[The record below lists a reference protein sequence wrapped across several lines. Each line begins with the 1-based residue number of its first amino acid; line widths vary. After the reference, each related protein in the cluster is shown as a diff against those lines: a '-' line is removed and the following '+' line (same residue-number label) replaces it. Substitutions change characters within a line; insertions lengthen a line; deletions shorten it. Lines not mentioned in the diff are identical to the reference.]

1 MMINMRFK
9 DKDHQCVAAD
19 AGGVKKEDF
28 IAVFKGSKLLG
39 FRHIYCGDVVF
50 L

>member
-19 AGGVKKEDF
+19 AGGVKKRILSQF
-28 IAVFKGSKLLG
+28 SGSKLLG